1 MELVDLVSDLLFK
14 HNCVI
19 MPGIGGF
26 VANYSQAEF
35 KSDKRTIVPPRKR
48 VAFNQSLIENDGL
61 LVNKLS
67 QQKNISYL
75 EAEKEVLSFTQFVR
89 EKVISNKSFE
99 FKNIGTFYL
108 NKDENLVFVPYEGLN
123 MLCSSYGLVPVK
135 IRPIYK
141 QHTETAAPAEPIQ
154 VAIDKQVESNAASIQ
169 IDTPARKSIFKKILP
184 WISTAAVIIF
194 LGFSYQ
200 YLSNTELPKRFFE
213 TPVAQQPKLE
223 QDASLLNFDSQPAQI
238 KEQIVE
244 PPIAEIQE
252 SKPIASSKIDR
263 NETKMIEQ
271 KTAEPKELVKTLPV
285 TKSVSAHNKSAKV
298 DDNWLEKWQALQHQS
313 TYHIAVY
320 QVASQAA
327 ATLKLNELL
336 GKGYNAA
343 IIKNNG
349 NTFVSIE
356 NFTSIKN
363 AKEYIQYIKRSYTKA
378 NIIEINK

>member
-19 MPGIGGF
+19 IPGIGGF

-35 KSDKRTIVPPRKR
+35 KSENRTLLPPRKR

-67 QQKNISYL
+67 QQKSISYL
-75 EAEKEVLSFTQFVR
+75 EAEQEVLSFTKFVR

-123 MLCSSYGLVPVK
+123 MLPSSYGLVPVK

-141 QHTETAAPAEPIQ
+141 QNAETVAAAEPIK
-154 VAIDKQVESNAASIQ
+154 VEVDKQEESLASS
-169 IDTPARKSIFKKILP
+169 TPLETPERKSIFKKILP
-184 WISTAAVIIF
+184 WISTAAIIVF

-200 YLSNTELPKRFFE
+200 YLSNTEMPNRFFNS
-213 TPVAQQPKLE
+213 PVAQQPKLE

-238 KEQIVE
+238 KEQIVA
-244 PPIAEIQE
+244 PQIVEIQE
-252 SKPIASSKIDR
+252 SETISTSKID
-263 NETKMIEQ
+263 KIESTIPEQ
-271 KTAEPKELVKTLPV
+271 TVSLPEKKLVSTEEKTSKIE
-285 TKSVSAHNKSAKV
+285 
-298 DDNWLEKWQALQHQS
+298 DNWLEKWQALQHQ
-313 TYHIAVY
+313 TIYHIAVY
-320 QVASQAA
+320 QVSSKAT

-336 GKGYNAA
+336 SKGYNAS
-343 IIKNNG
+343 IIENNG
-349 NTFVSIE
+349 NTFVSLE
-356 NFTSIKN
+356 NFTSAKN

>member
-19 MPGIGGF
+19 IPGIGGF

-35 KSDKRTIVPPRKR
+35 KNDNRTILPSRKR

-67 QQKNISYL
+67 QQKSISYAD
-75 EAEKEVLSFTQFVR
+75 AEKEVLSFTQFVR
-89 EKVISNKSFE
+89 DKVVNNKSFE

-141 QHTETAAPAEPIQ
+141 DKTENTAVP
-154 VAIDKQVESNAASIQ
+154 ESIKIEIPKKEVFEEN
-169 IDTPARKSIFKKILP
+169 TFKTERKNIFKKIMP
-184 WISTAAVIIF
+184 WISTAAVIVF

-200 YLSNTELPKRFFE
+200 YLSNTEMHKGIFN
-213 TPVAQQPKLE
+213 TPVAQQPKVE

-238 KEQIVE
+238 KEQSIEPANKELEKATPLPEVE
-244 PPIAEIQE
+244 NEVAVTNETNKKSDVVAEQ
-252 SKPIASSKIDR
+252 SKAATSKI
-263 NETKMIEQ
+263 NNAEHAATKIE
-271 KTAEPKELVKTLPV
+271 
-285 TKSVSAHNKSAKV
+285 
-298 DDNWLEKWQALQHQS
+298 DNWLEKWQALQHKT
-313 TYHIAVY
+313 TYHVAVY
-320 QVASQAA
+320 QTLSAA
-327 ATLKLNELL
+327 DATLKLNELL
-336 GKGYNAA
+336 GKGYNAS
-343 IIKNNG
+343 IIENNG
-349 NTFVSIE
+349 NTFVSLE
-356 NFTSIKN
+356 NFTSSKN
-363 AKEYIQYIKRSYTKA
+363 AKEYIQYIKRSYIKA